1 MSLVR
6 PMMDCRRKR
15 RDSYLEMSADIPIRT
30 DKVPQHVAII
40 MDGNG
45 RWAQMRNLPRQEGHI
60 EGVKAVRRITRA
72 ACKIGIRYLTLYA
85 FSTENWGRPKE
96 EVSALMA
103 LLVSCLHNEMPLFM
117 ENGIRLRV
125 IGQEEVFAPEVK
137 AALDEAL
144 AKTAGN
150 TRMDLV
156 LALSYSARWELTE
169 AVRKLAGE
177 VREGRLEPGD
187 IDASSISRVLA
198 TSFMPDPDLL
208 IRTSGEYRISNF
220 LLWQI
225 AYSELFFSPVLW
237 PDFTEDMFYGAIA
250 DFQKRDRR
258 FGKLSSS
265 NQSKS

>member
-1 MSLVR
+1 MSVERALL
-6 PMMDCRRKR
+6 
-15 RDSYLEMSADIPIRT
+15 RDKIPN
-30 DKVPQHVAII
+30 HVAII

-45 RWAQMRNLPRQEGHI
+45 RWAQKRGLPRQQGHM
-60 EGVKAVRRITRA
+60 EGVKSVRRIAKA
-72 ACKIGIRYLTLYA
+72 ACRIGIRYLTLYA

-96 EVSALMA
+96 EVSALMS
-103 LLVSCLHNEMPLFM
+103 LLVSCLHDEMPLFM

-125 IGQEEVFAPEVK
+125 VGQSDVFDPSVREALD
-137 AALDEAL
+137 AALE
-144 AKTAGN
+144 KTSSN

-208 IRTSGEYRISNF
+208 IRTSGEQRISNF
-220 LLWQI
+220 LLWQC
-225 AYSELFFSPVLW
+225 AYTEFYFTPVLW
-237 PDFTEDMFYGAIA
+237 PDFRKAEFRKALEDYASR
-250 DFQKRDRR
+250 QRR
-258 FGKLSSS
+258 FGKTGDQITQET
-265 NQSKS
+265 NDSK

>member
-1 MSLVR
+1 MSVS
-6 PMMDCRRKR
+6 
-15 RDSYLEMSADIPIRT
+15 DSILPG
-30 DKVPQHVAII
+30 KVPAHVAVI

-45 RWAQMRNLPRQEGHI
+45 RWAQMRDLPRQQGHM
-60 EGVKAVRRITRA
+60 EGVKAVRRIAKA

-103 LLVSCLHNEMPLFM
+103 LLVSCLHDEMPLFM
-117 ENGIRLRV
+117 DNGIRLRV
-125 IGQEEVFAPEVK
+125 IGQADVFLPEVR
-137 AALDEAL
+137 AALDAAL
-144 AKTAGN
+144 EKTAGN

-156 LALSYSARWELTE
+156 LALSYSARWELIE
-169 AVRKLAGE
+169 CVKNLARRAKAGQLDPE
-177 VREGRLEPGD
+177 T
-187 IDASSISRVLA
+187 IDGSVIGNSLT

-237 PDFTEDMFYGAIA
+237 PDFTEEMFYAAIA
-250 DFQKRDRR
+250 DYQKRDRR
-258 FGKLSSS
+258 FGKISSS
-265 NQSKS
+265 KTMLSTIKE